1 MARAER
7 AAIWHL
13 FGAFIALAVLVGLPF
28 LLWGESIVGELE
40 HDGLAGWLRGFSGL
54 AWLVAVGLLVSD
66 LLLPIPTT
74 VIIAALGV
82 IYGPLLGGAIALL
95 GGSLAALLGYGLGRC
110 LGRPVLVRLFGAPEL
125 AAGERLFARSGGWI
139 VAGSRWLP
147 ILTEVVS
154 CMAGLVRMPL
164 AAFALAVLCGLVP
177 LCFSVAALGYAG
189 ADRPLLTLAVAA
201 IVPLPL
207 WFLARR
213 LVRSGSAYDL

>member
-1 MARAER
+1 MARVEHV
-7 AAIWHL
+7 AIWHL
-13 FGAFIALAVLVGLPF
+13 FGVFVALAVLVGLPF
-28 LLWGESIVGELE
+28 LLWGEAIVGELGR
-40 HDGLAGWLRGFSGL
+40 DGLAGWLRGFSGL
-54 AWLVAVGLLVSD
+54 AWLVAIGLLVSD

-74 VIIAALGV
+74 VVIAALGV
-82 IYGPLLGGAIALL
+82 IYGPLLGGTIAVL
-95 GGSLAALLGYGLGRC
+95 GGLLAAFLGYTLGRL
-110 LGRPVLVRLFGAPEL
+110 LGRPVLVRLFGSLEL

-154 CMAGLVRMPL
+154 CMAGLVRMPP
-164 AAFALAVLCGLVP
+164 AAFALAVLCGLAP

-201 IVPLPL
+201 ILPLPL

-213 LVRSGSAYDL
+213 LVRPDATHDL